1 MIGGEGRYTGEQREQ
16 RCIHVLSKNMRMH
29 ADHRTLASQNI
40 GVLGRLS
47 DVVVPLDFRVPSHF
61 GVLHT

>member
-29 ADHRTLASQNI
+29 ADHRPLASQNI
-40 GVLGRLS
+40 GM
-47 DVVVPLDFRVPSHF
+47 F
-61 GVLHT
+61 GQTIR

>member
-1 MIGGEGRYTGEQREQ
+1 MIGGEGLYTGELREQ

-40 GVLGRLS
+40 GVLGRLIRCCGTIA
-47 DVVVPLDFRVPSHF
+47 L
-61 GVLHT
+61 